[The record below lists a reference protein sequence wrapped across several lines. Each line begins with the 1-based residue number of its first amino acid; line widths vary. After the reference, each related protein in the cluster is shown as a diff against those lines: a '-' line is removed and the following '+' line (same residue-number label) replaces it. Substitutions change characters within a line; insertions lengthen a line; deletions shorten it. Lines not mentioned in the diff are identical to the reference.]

1 MVLSVTAR
9 CLTVCGVL
17 GEGLTSDPP
26 QSGRYES
33 RWQEIDRVAERH
45 PHATVVAAEPV
56 TP

>member
-1 MVLSVTAR
+1 MVLRIVAR

-17 GEGLTSDPP
+17 GEGLSSDPP